1 MAVIGWMTV
10 FLLFLGLE
18 LAQRALT
25 TFWFACGAL
34 AAALAAFGLAD
45 SGAQLIWFAAVSFL
59 SLALVRP
66 AVFLAVKIARAVRAG
81 RRRGGRVH
89 GATAGL
95 E

>member
-10 FLLFLGLE
+10 FLVFLGLE

-45 SGAQLIWFAAVSFL
+45 MGTQLLWFVAVSFL
-59 SLALVRP
+59 SLAIVRP
-66 AVFLAVKIARAVRAG
+66 AAFLAAKMSGIGAG